1 MFALKGIRQYLTSKL
16 DADIGILKKHRNTDL
31 TIAETLKDPDGKGE
45 PLEKVTII
53 NIPTNHVWIFDNELG
68 NRKYGNELIDSQ
80 SAAFTSMGKKVETTI
95 LYHLNNRLYL
105 VMIEMKRTI
114 SPIKYRK
121 DIVKKFE
128 QSLSTLSV
136 FIAAHLDFPTFE
148 QSEIFPIGV
157 CCYNYYEDKDPTDS
171 RDLKS
176 VGGNFRKKYEEGHR
190 AMTVLIEPLSLN
202 AMRIPVLWFENPNK
216 PISTNF
222 ELDFN
227 EIISQYN

>member
-1 MFALKGIRQYLTSKL
+1 M
-16 DADIGILKKHRNTDL
+16 
-31 TIAETLKDPDGKGE
+31 
-45 PLEKVTII
+45 
-53 NIPTNHVWIFDNELG
+53 G

-128 QSLSTLSV
+128 QSLSTLSA

-148 QSEIFPIGV
+148 
-157 CCYNYYEDKDPTDS
+157 
-171 RDLKS
+171 
-176 VGGNFRKKYEEGHR
+176 
-190 AMTVLIEPLSLN
+190 
-202 AMRIPVLWFENPNK
+202 
-216 PISTNF
+216 
-222 ELDFN
+222 
-227 EIISQYN
+227 